1 MRSLLQNFWFVLLLT
16 PVVLIAQPQP
26 VASGH
31 SAGTARPLG
40 VSSPEILVHA
50 GAVGIPI
57 QPTMWGIFFEDI
69 NMAADG
75 GLYAEL
81 VKNRSF
87 EFNVPLMGWKEQK
100 AAPADG
106 SVLVINRQAENPSN
120 PRFVR
125 LTHYTEGAFGLS
137 NEGFRGMGI
146 RKDEQYHFS
155 VLARVRG
162 SGSLALRV
170 ELETPDGRAVGWGRL
185 ALGTGGVPVSSG
197 DAGGAAETAG
207 KVARGVFTDWQKYTL
222 TFTASATEPRARLY
236 LWLEGQGS
244 VDMDMVSLF
253 PEHTW
258 KQRPGGLRAD
268 LVQLLADMH
277 PGFIRFPGGCI
288 VEGRELATRYQ
299 WKKTVGKVEDRQQI
313 VNRWNTEFSWRPTPD
328 YFQSFGLG
336 FFEYFQLAEDIGAE
350 PLPILN
356 CGMACQFN
364 TAEVAPVDEL
374 QPYIQDAL
382 DLIEFANG
390 PVSTKWGALRA
401 AMGHPAPFGLK
412 MMGVGNEQWGPQY
425 IERYTIFTRAIK
437 DKYPAIRLVNSVGPN
452 PDGEMFD
459 FLNDTLRKLHAD
471 ILDEHYYRPP
481 EWFLQNAGRYD
492 HYDRNGP
499 HIFAGEYAAQSAQVA
514 TPDNKNNWK
523 CALSEAA
530 YMTGLERNADVV
542 QMASYAPLFAHVDG
556 WQWTPDLIWFDN
568 LRSYGTPDYY
578 VQKLFSINRGS
589 VEVPFSFGGGTALAV
604 DPRSGGEKTAPAG
617 EPRPGGGGVLNGLY
631 ACSCIDNTTH
641 ELILKL
647 VNTTDK
653 EQNPMIRIDGMK
665 KLAASAGITVL
676 KAGQL
681 EMVNSLDEPTAISP
695 AEGVVSCKNKQVNP
709 ALAPYSFT
717 VIRLKIQ

>member
-1 MRSLLQNFWFVLLLT
+1 MYKRLLLNT
-16 PVVLIAQPQP
+16 CLSLFLAHAIAQP
-26 VASGH
+26 
-31 SAGTARPLG
+31 SANLTVR
-40 VSSPEILVHA
+40 A
-50 GAVGIPI
+50 GNAGIPI

-75 GLYAEL
+75 GLYAEM

-87 EFNVPLMGWKEQK
+87 EFNAPMMGWKEHK
-100 AAPADG
+100 EHPADG
-106 SVLVINRQAENPSN
+106 SVLVLNRGAENPAN
-120 PRFVR
+120 PRFIR
-125 LTHYTEGAFGLS
+125 LTHYSGGAYGLS
-137 NEGFRGMGI
+137 NEGFRGMGVK
-146 RKDEQYHFS
+146 KDEQYHFS
-155 VLARVRG
+155 IWARPQSVAPLTLRLELITPGGQKIATARLPLA
-162 SGSLALRV
+162 SGSTVAASNP
-170 ELETPDGRAVGWGRL
+170 TAP
-185 ALGTGGVPVSSG
+185 P
-197 DAGGAAETAG
+197 AGATQPWQQAAISLTA
-207 KVARGVFTDWQKYTL
+207 T
-222 TFTASATEPRARLY
+222 ATESHAQLY
-236 LWLEGQGS
+236 LWIEGQGS
-244 VDMDMVSLF
+244 VDLDMISLF
-253 PEHTW
+253 PQHTW
-258 KQRPGGLRAD
+258 KERPGGLRAD

-299 WKKTVGKVEDRQQI
+299 WKKTVGKVEDRQLI
-313 VNRWNTEFSWRPTPD
+313 VNRWNTEFAHRLTPD
-328 YFQSFGLG
+328 YYQSFGLG

-364 TAEVAPVDEL
+364 TSEVVPVDEL

-390 PVSTKWGALRA
+390 AVTTRWGGLRA
-401 AMGHPAPFGLK
+401 AMGHPAPFNLK

-425 IERYTIFTRAIK
+425 VERYTIFTKAIK
-437 DKYPAIRLVNSVGPN
+437 DKYPGIRLVNSVGPN

-471 ILDEHYYRPP
+471 ILDEHYYRAP
-481 EWFLQNAGRYD
+481 EWFLKNAGRYD

-499 HIFAGEYAAQSAQVA
+499 KIFAGEYAAQSAQVA

-578 VQKLFSINRGS
+578 VQKLFSTNKGS
-589 VEVPFSFGGGTALAV
+589 VAVPLTR
-604 DPRSGGEKTAPAG
+604 DQPAG
-617 EPRPGGGGVLNGLY
+617 TDHSSASAPRPLTGQDGLY
-631 ACSCIDNTTH
+631 GSACIDKETH

-647 VNTTDK
+647 VNTTSK
-653 EQNPMIRIDGMK
+653 ELNPVIRLEGVK
-665 KLAASAGITVL
+665 KAAATASVAIL

-681 EMVNSLDEPTAISP
+681 ESVNSLDDPAAVSP
-695 AEGVVSCKNKQVNP
+695 VLTEMPCKDKKLNP
-709 ALAPYSFT
+709 VMSPYSFV
-717 VIRLKIQ
+717 VIRLKMQ